1 MLNRITECRCENNGD
16 YCTYCEERFV
26 NVPPDESPADQFV
39 ADAVERMERGSWK
52 WLKAQLEVDDDQ
64 TTD

>member
-1 MLNRITECRCENNGD
+1 MLNEQEQ
-16 YCTYCEERFV
+16 

-39 ADAVERMERGSWK
+39 AEAVERMERGSWK

-64 TTD
+64 ATD